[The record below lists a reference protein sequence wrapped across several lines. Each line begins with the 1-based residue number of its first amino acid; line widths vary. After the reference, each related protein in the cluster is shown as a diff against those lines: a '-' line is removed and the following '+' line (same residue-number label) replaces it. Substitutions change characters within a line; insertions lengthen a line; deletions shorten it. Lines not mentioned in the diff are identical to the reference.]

1 VTTLDGAVDLA
12 RDRELVE
19 RCQRGEET
27 AFAELYDRYHRRLLR
42 FCLRRLHSYD
52 DAEEAVQEAFTRAWR
67 ALPNFGGDRRFYP
80 WLTVIAGNACTDI
93 LRRRARVVP
102 MNEMPV
108 YSVELDAE
116 DVDSQL
122 LRQVDLAMATEA
134 FTHLSDRHQR
144 VLKLRESTEW
154 SAQRIAESEGVAV
167 PAVDTLL
174 WRARQ
179 AFKREFAV
187 LSDASGLA
195 GLVGVGIASL
205 RRTIGRAWMRVA
217 SYAPAPMRGPGAI
230 AATVAITGAAIAGGS
245 VALVGSGPS
254 LRSVTRA
261 SSPSASVSSSRSG
274 GPAGTGSSAGGTAAG
289 NTASGGGGHGTSR
302 STGGSQGPAG
312 PLTAATGKSGISGV
326 TGGTATATP
335 PSSGVATTTLNLLYG
350 PVGGLGGL
358 GGPGSGGLGSTGSSG
373 TAGGALGTA
382 GGALG
387 TAGGSLGTAG
397 GTVSGT
403 VGTVGGVLGTVGGTA
418 SGSGTGT
425 TSGTGTSTGTSGTG
439 TGTTGTAVRTVATS
453 TSLPLTPSNLTG
465 GTSTSSG
472 SGSGSLLGGL

>member
-1 VTTLDGAVDLA
+1 MPEEERRPVTTLDGAVDLA

-27 AFAELYDRYHRRLLR
+27 AFSELYDRYHRRLLR
-42 FCLRRLHSYD
+42 YCLRRLHCYD

-102 MNEMPV
+102 MNEMPL
-108 YSVELDAE
+108 YSVELESE

-195 GLVGVGIASL
+195 GLAGVAIASL
-205 RRTIGRAWMRVA
+205 RRTIARAWMRVV

-254 LRSVTRA
+254 LHSVTGA
-261 SSPSASVSSSRSG
+261 STPSASVSSSRSG
-274 GPAGTGSSAGGTAAG
+274 GSTGTGSRAGGSAAG
-289 NTASGGGGHGTSR
+289 NTASGGGGYGTGH
-302 STGGSQGPAG
+302 STRGSQGPAA
-312 PLTAATGKSGISGV
+312 PLAAATGSSETSGV

-335 PSSGVATTTLNLLYG
+335 PSSGGPTTTLGILFG
-350 PVGGLGGL
+350 PVGGLGSTGL
-358 GGPGSGGLGSTGSSG
+358 GGLGNTGS
-373 TAGGALGTA
+373 A
-382 GGALG
+382 G
-387 TAGGSLGTAG
+387 TAGGSLGT
-397 GTVSGT
+397 TSGS
-403 VGTVGGVLGTVGGTA
+403 VGGTVGGVLGTVGGTA
-418 SGSGTGT
+418 SSGSGTS
-425 TSGTGTSTGTSGTG
+425 TSGTGTSTGT
-439 TGTTGTAVRTVATS
+439 TGTTVVGTVATS
-453 TSLPLTPSNLTG
+453 TSLPLTPSSLTG

-472 SGSGSLLGGL
+472 SGTGSLLGGL